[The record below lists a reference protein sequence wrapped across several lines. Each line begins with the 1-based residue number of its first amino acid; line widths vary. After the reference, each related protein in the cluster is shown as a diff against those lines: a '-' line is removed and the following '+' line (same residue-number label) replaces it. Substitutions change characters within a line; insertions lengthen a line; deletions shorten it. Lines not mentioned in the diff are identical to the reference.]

1 MRVYYA
7 LIIYIYISRCAW
19 SARKVQVPR
28 TEPPVLYAHRSISM
42 VNVTCP
48 NDGCGYETGD
58 VADLIAA
65 ALLNAH
71 TAGSHAQNN
80 VGLPVQPRRTPKI
93 DRPVLKDNITEEM
106 WNAFAQSWTI
116 FLQGNDIPEAEKTLQ
131 LYSACDMALKAKIT
145 ALCPDILNLP
155 VNEVLDL
162 LKKIT
167 VTPVATTVKRNE
179 LLQLTQDAGEKIR
192 TFFSRVK
199 GKTITCGLRK
209 ECTHPHRAGT
219 GQADPPQHVYI
230 DFTDDWIRHVIL
242 NGLMTTRYVERSSG

>member
-1 MRVYYA
+1 
-7 LIIYIYISRCAW
+7 
-19 SARKVQVPR
+19 
-28 TEPPVLYAHRSISM
+28 
-42 VNVTCP
+42 
-48 NDGCGYETGD
+48 
-58 VADLIAA
+58 
-65 ALLNAH
+65 
-71 TAGSHAQNN
+71 
-80 VGLPVQPRRTPKI
+80 
-93 DRPVLKDNITEEM
+93 
-106 WNAFAQSWTI
+106 
-116 FLQGNDIPEAEKTLQ
+116 
-131 LYSACDMALKAKIT
+131 MALKAKIT
-145 ALCPDILNLP
+145 ALSPDILNLP

-199 GKTITCGLRK
+199 GKAITCGLRK

-242 NGLMTTRYVERSSG
+242 NGLYDDEIRREIFGLNNLDTMAIIDLVVMIEGKETARDAASSSSSNAISQYRSDKKKSPVNLRTS